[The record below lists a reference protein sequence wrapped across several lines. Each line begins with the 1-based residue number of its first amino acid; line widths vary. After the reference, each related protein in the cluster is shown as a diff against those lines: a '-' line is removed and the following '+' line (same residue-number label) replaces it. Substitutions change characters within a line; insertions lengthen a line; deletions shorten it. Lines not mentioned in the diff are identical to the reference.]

1 MPRFDD
7 LSAEELDQ
15 IRRFIEESDIDVID
29 DEMRELVEKHWPWLL
44 AKLPPQPNSKGAG
57 RSRRSHD
64 PAPAELSRLVVGEPP
79 GASEEL

>member
-44 AKLPPQPNSKGAG
+44 AKLPPQTKQ
-57 RSRRSHD
+57 
-64 PAPAELSRLVVGEPP
+64 
-79 GASEEL
+79 